1 MKGKPWALDKPLP
14 KSGVVFSCNFVSG
27 NLGHLAIVRD
37 PAPTPAAAGG
47 AEAAAGAGAGPAGG
61 RSSTSTFMMHD

>member
-14 KSGVVFSCNFVSG
+14 KSGVVFSCNFDSG
-27 NLGHLAIVRD
+27 NLGDLAIVRD
-37 PAPTPAAAGG
+37 PAPTPAAAAG